1 MTDQPAPTFQPD
13 TIVSAP
19 GAPSPYEE
27 FRASVPATLAAANE
41 QPTAPTAPAVQAATA
56 APKHQPGPK
65 PAYLVVESK
74 LYAQTEEGEVVLDL
88 RLPIPQLEKFMS
100 AQDLNPEKIPRYV
113 IDELLPESDAQ
124 RLLTMHDGAKAY
136 AIVMTWAKEVGARL
150 GASLGESQR
159 STDASESTEQPSAPI
174 SAPATT

>member
-1 MTDQPAPTFQPD
+1 VTDQPAPTFQPD

-41 QPTAPTAPAVQAATA
+41 TPTAPTEPAVQAAAT

-65 PAYLVVESK
+65 PDYLVVESK
-74 LYAQTEEGEVVLDL
+74 LYAQTEEGEVILDL

-100 AQDLNPEKIPRYV
+100 AQDLDPEKIPRYV
-113 IDELLPESDAQ
+113 IDELLPEGDAQ
-124 RLLTMHDGAKAY
+124 RLLTMQDGAKAY

-159 STDASESTEQPSAPI
+159 STGASESTEQPSAPT